1 MRDGLVMRPI
11 FLAGEDDGEEF
22 EGTAVAVGEGGA
34 ELAGDE
40 EAVGEGSEGAVGQG
54 VLDLVAEEGA
64 GGVGAGLG
72 VEVVAAAPGGEGAAE
87 LDVAEAILPDELG
100 DLGLPWDAEGRVRK
114 GAETEGDAGAR
125 AGGDGFEAESG
136 GRRYG
141 ARRRR
146 GEGRLFD
153 AGFLRRGHE
162 AGQVFGIGEEGE
174 DELDG
179 IGEPLLGVEGVGQ
192 VQWRL

>member
-100 DLGLPWDAEGRVRK
+100 DLGLPWDAEGEYGKGRKLKVTRVPGPAAMDLRRR
-114 GAETEGDAGAR
+114 AGAGATGRGGGEAKAASSMR
-125 AGGDGFEAESG
+125 AFCPEGM
-136 GRRYG
+136 
-141 ARRRR
+141 RR
-146 GEGRLFD
+146 GRSSGLAKKAKTSSMGSGSHCSAWKVWGRSN
-153 AGFLRRGHE
+153 
-162 AGQVFGIGEEGE
+162 
-174 DELDG
+174 
-179 IGEPLLGVEGVGQ
+179 
-192 VQWRL
+192 